1 MRCPY
6 CRTSDSRVIDT
17 REMVEIDAVRRR
29 RQCRDCGRRFT
40 TYERVEPVS
49 LTVVKKDGRR
59 EPYDRRK
66 LEGGIRLACTK
77 RPISADTIQ
86 RILDQVETAIFAMAN
101 EEVPSRVIGELVMAR
116 LRDVDQVA
124 YIRFASVY
132 RSFTDLEDI
141 RDELDNLMRE

>member
-6 CRTSDSRVIDT
+6 CRAGDSRVVDT
-17 REMVEIDAVRRR
+17 REMVEIDAIRRR

-59 EPYDRRK
+59 EGYDRRK

-77 RPISADTIQ
+77 RPVSADTIQ
-86 RILDQVETAIFAMAN
+86 RILDEVETAIFAMAS
-101 EEVPSRVIGELVMAR
+101 EEISSRVIGELVMEK
-116 LRDVDQVA
+116 LREVDQVA

-132 RSFTDLEDI
+132 RSFTDLQDI
-141 RDELDNLMRE
+141 REEVESLLRD